1 MFIGSNVERNNCS
14 EKWLRQYY
22 SLNKAYFAPLQ
33 NKLTTVASQI
43 SMKEVE
49 MAKHD
54 AILGGAK
61 QLLGIEVVNIPSIIY
76 GGS

>member
-1 MFIGSNVERNNCS
+1 
-14 EKWLRQYY
+14 
-22 SLNKAYFAPLQ
+22 
-33 NKLTTVASQI
+33 
-43 SMKEVE
+43 